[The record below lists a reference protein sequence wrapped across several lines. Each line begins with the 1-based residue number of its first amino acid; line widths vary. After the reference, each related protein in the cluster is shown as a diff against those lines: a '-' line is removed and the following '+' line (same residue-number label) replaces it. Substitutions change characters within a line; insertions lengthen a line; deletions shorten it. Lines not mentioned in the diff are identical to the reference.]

1 VSQLRVLLVE
11 DSRRLA
17 ERIRELIELNADAT
31 VVKTVYDEASA
42 IETVRKERIDLM
54 VLDLQLQSGTGFGV
68 LEHLGPDRPPV
79 VVLTNYALPQYE
91 KRAHDLGVE
100 YFLDKARDFERLSE
114 IVGIVLHSVAT
125 RTD

>member
-17 ERIRELIELNADAT
+17 ERIRELIELNEDAI
-31 VVKTVYDEASA
+31 VVKTVYDEVSA
-42 IETVRKERIDLM
+42 IESARKDHIDLI

-68 LEHLGPDRPPV
+68 LENLGSDRPPV

-100 YFLDKARDFERLSE
+100 YFLDKSRDFERLSE
-114 IVGIVLHSVAT
+114 IVGKYRNSSTV
-125 RTD
+125 

>member
-1 VSQLRVLLVE
+1 MSQLRVLLVE

-17 ERIRELIELNADAT
+17 ERIRELIELNEDAT
-31 VVKTVYDEASA
+31 VVKTVHDEASA
-42 IETVRKERIDLM
+42 VEAARKDQIDLI

-68 LEHLGPDRPPV
+68 LEQLGLNRPPV

-100 YFLDKARDFERLSE
+100 YFLDKSRDFERLSE
-114 IVGIVLHSVAT
+114 IVGKYQGSSHN
-125 RTD
+125 

>member
-17 ERIRELIELNADAT
+17 DRIKELIELNEDAI

-42 IETVRKERIDLM
+42 VDTVRTDHIDLI

-68 LEHLGPDRPPV
+68 LEQLGAGRPPV

-91 KRAHDLGVE
+91 KRANDLGVE
-100 YFLDKARDFERLSE
+100 YFLDKSRDFERLSE
-114 IVGIVLHSVAT
+114 IVGKYQGIH
-125 RTD
+125 RN

>member
-17 ERIRELIELNADAT
+17 ERIKELIELNEDAI
-31 VVKTVYDEASA
+31 VVKTVHDEASA
-42 IETVRKERIDLM
+42 IDAACKEQIDLI

-68 LEHLGPDRPPV
+68 LEHLGTDRPPV

-114 IVGIVLHSVAT
+114 IVGKYRDTS
-125 RTD
+125 RD

>member
-1 VSQLRVLLVE
+1 MLLVE

-17 ERIRELIELNADAT
+17 ERIRELIELNEDAT

-42 IETVRKERIDLM
+42 VEAARKDRIDLI

-68 LEHLGPDRPPV
+68 LEQLGLNRPPV

-100 YFLDKARDFERLSE
+100 YFLDKSRDFERLSE
-114 IVGIVLHSVAT
+114 IVGKYQSSAHN
-125 RTD
+125 

>member
-17 ERIRELIELNADAT
+17 ERIRELIELNEDAT

-42 IETVRKERIDLM
+42 IEAARKERIDLI

-68 LEHLGPDRPPV
+68 LEQLGSDRPPV

-100 YFLDKARDFERLSE
+100 YFLDKSRDFERLSE
-114 IVGIVLHSVAT
+114 IIGRYRSTV
-125 RTD
+125 RN

>member
-1 VSQLRVLLVE
+1 MSQLRVLLVE

-17 ERIRELIELNADAT
+17 ERIRELIELNEEAI
-31 VVKTVYDEASA
+31 VVKTVFDEESA
-42 IETVRKERIDLM
+42 IEAARKERIDLI

-68 LEHLGPDRPPV
+68 LEQLGPRRPPV

-100 YFLDKARDFERLSE
+100 YFLDKSRDFERLSE
-114 IVGIVLHSVAT
+114 IVGKYHST
-125 RTD
+125 RHN

>member
-31 VVKTVYDEASA
+31 VVKTVHDEASA

-68 LEHLGPDRPPV
+68 LEQLGLNRPPV

-91 KRAHDLGVE
+91 KRALDLGVE

-114 IVGIVLHSVAT
+114 IVGMYRGSG
-125 RTD
+125 RN